1 MTLVSA
7 RLTRAA
13 VAASAAAA
21 LALAP
26 VIGAGSADAHVV
38 ARTSGMGDKGFGV
51 VTLMV
56 PNESDAAATT
66 GLTVRFPAV
75 KHLLPE
81 AKPGWTSK
89 VTKDADG
96 AVTEIRWTADP
107 GTPGIPVGEF
117 TEFNVS
123 GGPFTGAVV
132 LPAVQVYANGETV
145 AWDQQAGPGKTA
157 QPLPPGRTGIDTDTA
172 LDFSGTKRGGCLAG
186 EGKHAASSSE
196 EERKIHTMCVRSLL
210 A

>member
-123 GGPFTGAVV
+123 GGPFTGEVV

-145 AWDQQAGPGKTA
+145 AWDQQAGPGGDEPEKPAPTINASPADESSAADTLARWLGGLGLLAGAIGVGVGVTA
-157 QPLPPGRTGIDTDTA
+157 R
-172 LDFSGTKRGGCLAG
+172 RGG
-186 EGKHAASSSE
+186 
-196 EERKIHTMCVRSLL
+196 RSDG
-210 A
+210 

>member
-1 MTLVSA
+1 MSLVSL

-13 VAASAAAA
+13 VAVSAAAG
-21 LALAP
+21 LALVP
-26 VIGAGSADAHVV
+26 VIGAGAADAHVV

-56 PNESDAAATT
+56 PNESDTAATT
-66 GLTVRFPAV
+66 ALTVRFPGV

-89 VTKDADG
+89 VTKNADG
-96 AVTEIRWTADP
+96 AVTEIRWTANP

-123 GGPFTGAVV
+123 GGPFTGEVA
-132 LPAVQVYANGETV
+132 LPAVQVYSDGESV
-145 AWDQQAGPGKTA
+145 NWDQQAGPGGDEPEKPAPTINA
-157 QPLPPGRTGIDTDTA
+157 SPADESSPADTLA
-172 LDFSGTKRGGCLAG
+172 RWLGGLGLLAG
-186 EGKHAASSSE
+186 VIGVGVGVTARR
-196 EERKIHTMCVRSLL
+196 ER
-210 A
+210 AGE

>member
-1 MTLVSA
+1 
-7 RLTRAA
+7 
-13 VAASAAAA
+13 
-21 LALAP
+21 
-26 VIGAGSADAHVV
+26 
-38 ARTSGMGDKGFGV
+38 MGDKGFGV

-123 GGPFTGAVV
+123 GGPFTGEVV

-145 AWDQQAGPGKTA
+145 AWDQQAGPGGDEPEKPAPTINASPADESSAADTLARWLGGLGLLAGAIGVGVGVTA
-157 QPLPPGRTGIDTDTA
+157 R
-172 LDFSGTKRGGCLAG
+172 RGG
-186 EGKHAASSSE
+186 
-196 EERKIHTMCVRSLL
+196 RSDG
-210 A
+210 